1 MSEPQPP
8 AFTPPEETRPRWA
21 DPPADPATPPRW
33 LEPDPLTRPAAS
45 APNGGRGGIIGQLF
59 AVALIAAVMASSGTY
74 LVLDASGALDRATP
88 APGGTTA
95 QPASTTT
102 IRIDEDSAIT
112 RAAAIVS
119 PAVVTITT
127 REGSGIGVDPLDL
140 PATGIGSGI
149 LFDASGWILTNR
161 HVVAGAQTFTV
172 KLKDGREFSGR
183 TYGIDTLTDLA
194 IVKIDGKDLPV
205 APMGDSTALKAGQL
219 AIAIGSPLGSFENS
233 VTAGVVSAMG
243 REITVTDEQTG
254 QPRRLRNL
262 IQTDAAIN
270 QGNSGG
276 ALVDALGQVIG
287 VNTAGRGQRPGH
299 RLRHPHRGG
308 QADHAP
314 GRRRRA
320 PLTAVPGH
328 RLHGHHAH
336 ADAPGEAAHRLRRLD
351 LEQRWARGDR
361 GRYARREGRAHGRR
375 HRDRHRWSAHRRG
388 PLPRGHPR
396 PLPARRRGR
405 PERAARRRH
414 ARVEGHA
421 RHAAGGPAVGARLPS
436 PILSLRLARSVLLCG
451 DRAICGTPTQPER
464 HVRARS
470 VLSDRDPGRA
480 VRLVLSNTYTM
491 MYLALPQEYAP
502 LVR

>member
-1 MSEPQPP
+1 MSDPQHPIDPEAPAPSVPP
-8 AFTPPEETRPRWA
+8 AFTPPEEARPRWV
-21 DPPADPATPPRW
+21 DPPADPVTPPRW

-45 APNGGRGGIIGQLF
+45 APNGGRGGLLGPLF

-127 REGSGIGVDPLDL
+127 REGSGIGIDPLDL
-140 PATGIGSGI
+140 PATGVGSGI
-149 LFDASGWILTNR
+149 LFDAAGWILTNR

-194 IVKIDGKDLPV
+194 IVKIDGSDLPV
-205 APMGDSTALKAGQL
+205 APIGDSTALKAGQL

-233 VTAGVVSAMG
+233 VTAGVVSALG

-287 VNTAGRGQRPGH
+287 VNTAVAGSAQGIGFAIPIEVAKPIMRQAVAGEPLSRPYLGIVYTAVTPTLMRQEKLPIDYGAWISSSDARPAVVAGTPAAKAGLEDGDIITAIGGQRIDAGHSLEDILVRYRPGDEVA
-299 RLRHPHRGG
+299 L
-308 QADHAP
+308 
-314 GRRRRA
+314 
-320 PLTAVPGH
+320 
-328 RLHGHHAH
+328 
-336 ADAPGEAAHRLRRLD
+336 
-351 LEQRWARGDR
+351 
-361 GRYARREGRAHGRR
+361 
-375 HRDRHRWSAHRRG
+375 
-388 PLPRGHPR
+388 
-396 PLPARRRGR
+396 
-405 PERAARRRH
+405 
-414 ARVEGHA
+414 
-421 RHAAGGPAVGARLPS
+421 
-436 PILSLRLARSVLLCG
+436 SVLRDGATLELKVTL
-451 DRAICGTPTQPER
+451 GTRPADLQ
-464 HVRARS
+464 
-470 VLSDRDPGRA
+470 
-480 VRLVLSNTYTM
+480 
-491 MYLALPQEYAP
+491 
-502 LVR
+502 

>member
-1 MSEPQPP
+1 MSDPSVPP
-8 AFTPPEETRPRWA
+8 AFTPPEETRPRWV

-33 LEPDPLTRPAAS
+33 FEPDPLTRPAAS
-45 APNGGRGGIIGQLF
+45 APQSGRGGIIGQLF

-74 LVLDASGALDRATP
+74 LVLDASGALDRVTL

-95 QPASTTT
+95 QPAGSTT
-102 IRIDEDSAIT
+102 IQIDEDSAIT

-127 REGSGIGVDPLDL
+127 REGSGVGVDPLDL

-194 IVKIDGKDLPV
+194 IVKIDGEDLPV

-233 VTAGVVSAMG
+233 VTAGVVSALG

-287 VNTAGRGQRPGH
+287 VNTAVAGSAQGIGFAIPIEVAKPIMRQAVAGEPLSRPYLGIVYTAVTPTLMRQEKLPIDYGAWISGSDGRAAVVAGTPAAKAGLTDGDIVTAIGGQRIDAGHSLEDILVRYRPGDEVA
-299 RLRHPHRGG
+299 L
-308 QADHAP
+308 
-314 GRRRRA
+314 
-320 PLTAVPGH
+320 
-328 RLHGHHAH
+328 
-336 ADAPGEAAHRLRRLD
+336 
-351 LEQRWARGDR
+351 
-361 GRYARREGRAHGRR
+361 
-375 HRDRHRWSAHRRG
+375 
-388 PLPRGHPR
+388 
-396 PLPARRRGR
+396 
-405 PERAARRRH
+405 
-414 ARVEGHA
+414 
-421 RHAAGGPAVGARLPS
+421 
-436 PILSLRLARSVLLCG
+436 SVLRDGATLELKVTL
-451 DRAICGTPTQPER
+451 GTRPADLQ
-464 HVRARS
+464 
-470 VLSDRDPGRA
+470 
-480 VRLVLSNTYTM
+480 
-491 MYLALPQEYAP
+491 
-502 LVR
+502 

>member
-1 MSEPQPP
+1 MNDPQHPIDPEAPAPPDSP

-33 LEPDPLTRPAAS
+33 LEPDPLTRPAAD
-45 APNGGRGGIIGQLF
+45 APNGLRGGILGPLF

-88 APGGTTA
+88 AAGGTIA
-95 QPASTTT
+95 QPAGTTT

-127 REGSGIGVDPLDL
+127 REGSGVGVDPLDL

-149 LFDASGWILTNR
+149 IFDASGWILTNR
-161 HVVAGAQTFTV
+161 HVVSGAQTFTV

-194 IVKIDGKDLPV
+194 IVKIDGTDLPV

-233 VTAGVVSAMG
+233 VTAGVVSALG

-276 ALVDALGQVIG
+276 ALVDSLGQVIG
-287 VNTAGRGQRPGH
+287 VNTAVAGSAQGIGFAIPIEVARPIMGQAIAGEPLSRPYLGVVYTAVTPTLMRQEKLPIDYGAWISGSDGRVAVVAGAPAAKAGLKEGDIITAIAGQRIDAGHSLEDILVRYRPG
-299 RLRHPHRGG
+299 
-308 QADHAP
+308 DE
-314 GRRRRA
+314 
-320 PLTAVPGH
+320 VK
-328 RLHGHHAH
+328 
-336 ADAPGEAAHRLRRLD
+336 
-351 LEQRWARGDR
+351 
-361 GRYARREGRAHGRR
+361 
-375 HRDRHRWSAHRRG
+375 
-388 PLPRGHPR
+388 
-396 PLPARRRGR
+396 
-405 PERAARRRH
+405 
-414 ARVEGHA
+414 V
-421 RHAAGGPAVGARLPS
+421 
-436 PILSLRLARSVLLCG
+436 SVLRDGATLELKVTL
-451 DRAICGTPTQPER
+451 GTRPADLQ
-464 HVRARS
+464 
-470 VLSDRDPGRA
+470 
-480 VRLVLSNTYTM
+480 
-491 MYLALPQEYAP
+491 
-502 LVR
+502 

>member
-1 MSEPQPP
+1 MSDPQHPIDPEAPAQAVPP

-21 DPPADPATPPRW
+21 DPPADPPTPPRW
-33 LEPDPLTRPAAS
+33 LEPDPLDRPAAS
-45 APNGGRGGIIGQLF
+45 ASNGGRGGMLGPLF

-74 LVLDASGALDRATP
+74 LVLDASGALDRVTP

-140 PATGIGSGI
+140 PATGVGSGI

-194 IVKIDGKDLPV
+194 IVKIDGEDLPV
-205 APMGDSTALKAGQL
+205 APIGDSTALKAGQL

-233 VTAGVVSAMG
+233 VTAGVVSALG

-287 VNTAGRGQRPGH
+287 VNTAVAGSAQGIGFAIPIEVAKPIMRQAVAGEPLSRPYLGIVYTAVTPTLMRQAKLPIDYGAWISSSDGRAAVVAGAPAAKAGLKDGDIVTAIGGQRIDAGH
-299 RLRHPHRGG
+299 SLEDILVRYR
-308 QADHAP
+308 
-314 GRRRRA
+314 
-320 PLTAVPGH
+320 
-328 RLHGHHAH
+328 
-336 ADAPGEAAHRLRRLD
+336 PGEEVAL
-351 LEQRWARGDR
+351 
-361 GRYARREGRAHGRR
+361 
-375 HRDRHRWSAHRRG
+375 
-388 PLPRGHPR
+388 
-396 PLPARRRGR
+396 
-405 PERAARRRH
+405 
-414 ARVEGHA
+414 
-421 RHAAGGPAVGARLPS
+421 
-436 PILSLRLARSVLLCG
+436 SVLRDGATLELKVTL
-451 DRAICGTPTQPER
+451 GTRPADLQ
-464 HVRARS
+464 
-470 VLSDRDPGRA
+470 
-480 VRLVLSNTYTM
+480 
-491 MYLALPQEYAP
+491 
-502 LVR
+502 

>member
-1 MSEPQPP
+1 MLSAMSEPQPP
-8 AFTPPEETRPRWA
+8 AFTPPDFTPPDETRPRWA

-45 APNGGRGGIIGQLF
+45 APNGGRGGILGPLF
-59 AVALIAAVMASSGTY
+59 AVALVAAVMASSGTY

-127 REGSGIGVDPLDL
+127 REGSGVGVDPLDL
-140 PATGIGSGI
+140 PATGVGSGI
-149 LFDASGWILTNR
+149 LYDASGWILTNR
-161 HVVAGAQTFTV
+161 HVVSGAQTFTV

-194 IVKIDGKDLPV
+194 IVKIDGQDLPV
-205 APMGDSTALKAGQL
+205 APIGDSTALKAGQL

-233 VTAGVVSAMG
+233 VTAGVVSALG

-287 VNTAGRGQRPGH
+287 VNTAVAGSAQGIGFAIPIEVAKPIMRQAVAGEPLSRPYLGIVYTAVTPTLMRQEKLPIDYGAWISGSDGRAAVVAGAPAAKAGLKDGDIVTAIGDQRIDAGHSLEDILVRYRPGDEVA
-299 RLRHPHRGG
+299 L
-308 QADHAP
+308 
-314 GRRRRA
+314 
-320 PLTAVPGH
+320 
-328 RLHGHHAH
+328 
-336 ADAPGEAAHRLRRLD
+336 
-351 LEQRWARGDR
+351 
-361 GRYARREGRAHGRR
+361 
-375 HRDRHRWSAHRRG
+375 
-388 PLPRGHPR
+388 
-396 PLPARRRGR
+396 
-405 PERAARRRH
+405 
-414 ARVEGHA
+414 
-421 RHAAGGPAVGARLPS
+421 
-436 PILSLRLARSVLLCG
+436 SVLRDGATLELKVTL
-451 DRAICGTPTQPER
+451 GTRPADLQ
-464 HVRARS
+464 
-470 VLSDRDPGRA
+470 
-480 VRLVLSNTYTM
+480 
-491 MYLALPQEYAP
+491 
-502 LVR
+502 

>member
-1 MSEPQPP
+1 MSDPQHPIDPEAPAPSVPP
-8 AFTPPEETRPRWA
+8 AFTPPEEARPRWV
-21 DPPADPATPPRW
+21 DPPADPVTPPRW

-45 APNGGRGGIIGQLF
+45 APNGGRGGLLGPLF

-127 REGSGIGVDPLDL
+127 REGSGIGIDPLDL
-140 PATGIGSGI
+140 PATGVGSGI
-149 LFDASGWILTNR
+149 LFDAAGWILTNR

-183 TYGIDTLTDLA
+183 IYGIDTLTDLA
-194 IVKIDGKDLPV
+194 IVKIDGSDLPV
-205 APMGDSTALKAGQL
+205 APIGDSTALKAGQL

-233 VTAGVVSAMG
+233 VTAGVVSALG

-287 VNTAGRGQRPGH
+287 VNTAVAGSAQGIGFAIPIEVAKPIMRQAVAGEPLSRPYLGIVYTAVTPTLMRQEKLPIDYGAWISSSDARPAVVAGTPAAKAGLEDGDIITAIGGQRIDAGHSLEDILVRYRPGDEVA
-299 RLRHPHRGG
+299 L
-308 QADHAP
+308 
-314 GRRRRA
+314 
-320 PLTAVPGH
+320 
-328 RLHGHHAH
+328 
-336 ADAPGEAAHRLRRLD
+336 
-351 LEQRWARGDR
+351 
-361 GRYARREGRAHGRR
+361 
-375 HRDRHRWSAHRRG
+375 
-388 PLPRGHPR
+388 
-396 PLPARRRGR
+396 
-405 PERAARRRH
+405 
-414 ARVEGHA
+414 
-421 RHAAGGPAVGARLPS
+421 
-436 PILSLRLARSVLLCG
+436 SVLRDGATLELTVTL
-451 DRAICGTPTQPER
+451 GTRPADLQ
-464 HVRARS
+464 
-470 VLSDRDPGRA
+470 
-480 VRLVLSNTYTM
+480 
-491 MYLALPQEYAP
+491 
-502 LVR
+502 